1 MFTQRTVLMKAALYY
16 GIAFGLILLLALFE
30 LGLGRWILAIAML
43 TPLTAV
49 LLMLLV
55 VTRDGYTRT
64 GWQTLGLHRLG
75 WRTWG
80 MAILAPLLVMLCTY
94 SIAWATGIGRLDWVA
109 LKSVIALD
117 GPVNLLSTIG
127 RVLQGLLLSTPLALA
142 EEIGWRGYLLPHLLP
157 LGRTRALL
165 GSGLLHGIWHL
176 PILLLTPFYHEGGD
190 RLVVATL
197 FVLSVTVGSVF
208 FGYLR
213 LTSGSVWS
221 AALGHGAFNL
231 FWGTFMGI
239 TVAVGPSSVLEY
251 WAGESGVITLIEVA
265 LLAGWLLY
273 RLDRQATPAP
283 GRAVLVSEPLKP

>member
-1 MFTQRTVLMKAALYY
+1 MFNQLSSLMKASLYY
-16 GIAFGLILLLALFE
+16 VIAFGLILLLALFGP
-30 LGLGRWILAIAML
+30 GLGRWILAIAMF

-55 VTRDGYTRT
+55 VTRDGYTRA

-75 WRTWG
+75 WRAWG
-80 MAILAPLLVMLCTY
+80 MAILLPFLVMLCTY
-94 SIAWATGIGRLDWVA
+94 GIAWGMGLGRLDWGA
-109 LKSVIALD
+109 LQSVIALD
-117 GPVNLLSTIG
+117 GPVNLLATLG
-127 RVLQGLLLSTPLALA
+127 RVLQGLLLSTILALA

-165 GSGLLHGIWHL
+165 GSGLLHGLWHL
-176 PILLLTPFYHEGGD
+176 PILLLTPFYHQAGD
-190 RLVVATL
+190 RMLVATL

-231 FWGTFMGI
+231 FWGMFTTI
-239 TVAVGPSSVLEY
+239 TVAVGSPVVLEY
-251 WAGESGVITLIEVA
+251 WAGESGVLTLIEVA
-265 LLAGWLLY
+265 LVAGWLLY
-273 RLDRQATPAP
+273 RLDRQAAPAP
-283 GRAVLVSEPLKP
+283 GQAVLVSEPLNL